1 LQKYIE
7 PEFNIVKVNAPDVI
21 CTSIGPSDSVISE
34 KDNAYVAIGKLLGG
48 GGFFIDI

>member
-21 CTSIGPSDSVISE
+21 CTSIGPSDSISE

-48 GGFFIDI
+48 GFFIEI